1 MLETRKV
8 FDYYLKTGGDLL
20 DDLDKLKS
28 EYAKKYLKRE
38 NTYAEQL
45 SILLER
51 LDAIGVDVSTL
62 SLEELT
68 APTIPPNVKESKLL
82 ISEEDKMRQDAQY
95 WGAKHSVRDTLS
107 AFICGELITADVLLD
122 APYDTAVDA
131 VNYAFKKREEAM
143 NNGK

>member
-1 MLETRKV
+1 M
-8 FDYYLKTGGDLL
+8 
-20 DDLDKLKS
+20 
-28 EYAKKYLKRE
+28 
-38 NTYAEQL
+38 N
-45 SILLER
+45 
-51 LDAIGVDVSTL
+51 TL

-68 APTIPPNVKESKLL
+68 APTIPPKVKESKLL

-95 WGAKHSVRDTLS
+95 WGAKNSVRDTLS

-122 APYDTAVDA
+122 APYDTVIDT